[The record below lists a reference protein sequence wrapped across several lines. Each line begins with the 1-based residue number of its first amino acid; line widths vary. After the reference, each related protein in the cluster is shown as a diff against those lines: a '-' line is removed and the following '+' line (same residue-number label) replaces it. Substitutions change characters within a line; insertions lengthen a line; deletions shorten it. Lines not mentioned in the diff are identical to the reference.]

1 MLDTCPP
8 LGDVVI
14 PTSFLV
20 HPIIAGDHNY
30 VLRDPL
36 FEFKKVGPD
45 ATHLMALH
53 LNLNSGTQ
61 VQWDPLFK
69 FKKKW
74 ARMLLTNWPYILD
87 QTLRSTP
94 AVNEARYNT
103 T

>member
-20 HPIIAGDHNY
+20 HPIIAGDQNY

-69 FKKKW
+69 FKKVGPD
-74 ARMLLTNWPYILD
+74 ASYQLALHF
-87 QTLRSTP
+87 RSNIEIYTCSK
-94 AVNEARYNT
+94 RS
-103 T
+103 